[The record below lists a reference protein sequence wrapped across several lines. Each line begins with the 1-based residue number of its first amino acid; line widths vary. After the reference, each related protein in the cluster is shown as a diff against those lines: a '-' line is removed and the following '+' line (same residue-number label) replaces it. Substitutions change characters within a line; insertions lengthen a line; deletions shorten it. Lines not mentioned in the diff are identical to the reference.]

1 MRECSAALAG
11 FTQPRNRLL
20 GHICSIAQ
28 QFNPQTKCCGYGTD
42 GMQTS
47 GYDCVLIP
55 GALKATNTAI
65 VGTENICGRSAGLV
79 TVNGMTSTTVCS
91 K

>member
-1 MRECSAALAG
+1 
-11 FTQPRNRLL
+11 
-20 GHICSIAQ
+20 
-28 QFNPQTKCCGYGTD
+28 
-42 GMQTS
+42 MQTS

-79 TVNGMTSTTVCS
+79 TVNGATSTTVCS
-91 K
+91 E

>member
-1 MRECSAALAG
+1 
-11 FTQPRNRLL
+11 
-20 GHICSIAQ
+20 
-28 QFNPQTKCCGYGTD
+28 
-42 GMQTS
+42 MQTD

-79 TVNGMTSTTVCS
+79 TATGMTSTTVCS
-91 K
+91 EYDNDLDIPWRFTWQDGYLNNGCVSEFQARLVPS